1 MAWPASPPP
10 APDPPAVAS
19 GDPRTPDP
27 VPLEEARLDRGLTVA
42 ALAARAGV
50 SEATI
55 YRLARGA
62 TEPRPHVVRRLSA
75 ALGRGPGEIVEFRRG
90 DPQRPGRRP
99 GFRQDGGGS
108 ACHTG

>member
-1 MAWPASPPP
+1 MAWSASPPP
-10 APDPPAVAS
+10 ALSCPTVAP
-19 GDPRTPDP
+19 GDSQTPEA

-42 ALAARAGV
+42 ELAARAGV

-62 TEPRPHVVRRLSA
+62 TEPRPHVVRRLSV
-75 ALGRGPGEIVEFRRG
+75 ALGRGPGEIVELRRG
-90 DPQRPGRRP
+90 GGQRPGRSP
-99 GFRQDGGGS
+99 GFRKAGGGA